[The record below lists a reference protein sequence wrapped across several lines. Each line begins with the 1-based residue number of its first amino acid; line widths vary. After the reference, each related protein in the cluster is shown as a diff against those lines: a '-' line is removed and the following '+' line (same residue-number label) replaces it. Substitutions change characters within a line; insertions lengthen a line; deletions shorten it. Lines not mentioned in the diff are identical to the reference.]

1 MAALRKLRKY
11 FPELWQELKEMDN
24 QTWGSFRADYS
35 VEELE
40 IRFDFEEERLNQ
52 GLSITNKD
60 FYTKLKGVIKNGKQT
75 FSNNSCRKN
84 E

>member
-1 MAALRKLRKY
+1 
-11 FPELWQELKEMDN
+11 MDN

-35 VEELE
+35 VEEME

-60 FYTKLKGVIKNGKQT
+60 FYTKLKEVIKNGKQT
-75 FSNNSCRKN
+75 FSVGSSTEDECV
-84 E
+84 

>member
-1 MAALRKLRKY
+1 
-11 FPELWQELKEMDN
+11 MDN
-24 QTWGSFRADYS
+24 QTWRSFRADYS
-35 VEELE
+35 VEEME

>member
-1 MAALRKLRKY
+1 
-11 FPELWQELKEMDN
+11 MDN

-35 VEELE
+35 VEEME

-60 FYTKLKGVIKNGKQT
+60 FYTKLKEVIKNGK
-75 FSNNSCRKN
+75 
-84 E
+84 